1 MKALLCHT
9 FGLPDTLQLLD
20 VPPPTAG
27 PGQVVIGVRACSAN
41 FPDTLMIQD
50 RYQFK
55 PPLPFAP
62 GGEVAG
68 VILSVGDGVALKPG
82 DRVIALCG
90 WGGFAEQV
98 AVDARRCVPMPPG
111 LDFVAG
117 ASLLY
122 NYGTSYHALKDR
134 AHLQPGETL
143 LVLGAAGGVGLAAVE
158 LGKQLGARVIAA
170 ASSATKL
177 AACQAKGADDLI
189 NYAEENLRDRI
200 KELTNGRG
208 VDVVYDPV
216 GDQYAEPALRSL
228 AWGGRYLVVGFA
240 GGEIPKVP
248 LNLALLKG
256 SAIVGVFWG
265 SFTEKE
271 PAKSRQNLAELA
283 QWYLAGKISPH
294 IYHSYPL
301 EHAAQ
306 ALWDLMERRVI
317 GKAVVVVGPPEVA
330 PEVAP
335 PPARAPAARTSP
347 GYTQT
352 ETGVVFHDLAA
363 VRQFRGQPL
372 GTSDWL
378 AVTQEMVNDFAK
390 ATLDFQWIHLD
401 QERAERES
409 PFGRTIAHGYLTLSL
424 LPRLMGPLMRVEPA
438 KLMVNYGSN
447 RVRFITPV
455 PVGSRVRLRASVKD
469 VKDVEG
475 GLLIVTEA
483 TVELEGSAKPACVAE
498 VLSVAYV

>member
-1 MKALLCHT
+1 MKALLCQT

-68 VILSVGDGVALKPG
+68 VVLSVGEGAALQPG

-98 AVDARRCVPMPPG
+98 VVDARRCVPMPQG

-134 AHLQPGETL
+134 AKLQPGETL

-158 LGKQLGARVIAA
+158 LGKQMGARVIAA
-170 ASSATKL
+170 ASSAQKL
-177 AACQAKGADDLI
+177 AACQAKGADELI
-189 NYAEENLRDRI
+189 NYAEENLRERI
-200 KELTNGRG
+200 KELTSGRG

-240 GGEIPKVP
+240 GGEIPKIP

-271 PAKSRQNLAELA
+271 AGKSRQNLAELA
-283 QWYLAGKISPH
+283 QWYQQGKISPH
-294 IYHSYPL
+294 IYQTYPMAQ
-301 EHAAQ
+301 AAQ

-317 GKAVVVVGPPEVA
+317 GKAVVVMGPPE
-330 PEVAP
+330 
-335 PPARAPAARTSP
+335 PAAPAPMYAEENMASP
-347 GYTQT
+347 GHTQT
-352 ETGVVFHDLAA
+352 ETGVVFHTLAA
-363 VRQFRGQPL
+363 VHQFRGQGL

-378 AVTQEMVNDFAK
+378 TVTQEMVNDFAK

-401 QERAERES
+401 QERARRES
-409 PFGRTIAHGYLTLSL
+409 PFGQTIAHGYLTLSL

-455 PVGSRVRLRASVKD
+455 PVGSRLRLRAAVKE

-483 TVELEGSAKPACVAE
+483 TVEIEGAAKPACVAE
-498 VLSVAYV
+498 VLSVAYL